1 MAQDA
6 LALALAPVIWNLH
19 RSHPETLACIIST
32 PGGGITTKDAMLV
45 DKPNQNKTDGPLHK
59 AEKSETGDA
68 KSAVLRTSPVVKE
81 PIKESPG
88 VAS

>member
-1 MAQDA
+1 MAQSA
-6 LALALAPVIWNLH
+6 LAQSYVTYTAPIPKPL
-19 RSHPETLACIIST
+19 PAYLY
-32 PGGGITTKDAMLV
+32 LV
-45 DKPNQNKTDGPLHK
+45 GVHINQNKTDGPLHK

-88 VAS
+88 VAP